1 MEGRRLAPLV
11 GIVGS
16 VALLV
21 LLAVPYLLIT
31 TQGAVAGYYT
41 APLDPLFAGL
51 FALVAVIVLAAGREE
66 RSDPAVA
73 AGAALVLGVFVVLI
87 VALWVAG
94 APAEVVFGLEEEGP
108 VRLLQYHPL
117 VTLLAALS
125 LPTSAL
131 WYSRA
136 LGLL

>member
-21 LLAVPYLLIT
+21 LLALPSLLIT
-31 TQGAVAGYYT
+31 TPGAVASYYT

-73 AGAALVLGVFVVLI
+73 AGAALVLGLFVVLI
-87 VALWVAG
+87 VGLWVAG
-94 APAEVVFGLEEEGP
+94 GPADVVLGLEEEGP

-117 VTLLAALS
+117 VTLVVALS
-125 LPTSAL
+125 LPASAA

-136 LGLL
+136 LGLI

>member
-21 LLAVPYLLIT
+21 LLALPYALIT
-31 TQGAVAGYYT
+31 TPGAVAGYYT

-87 VALWVAG
+87 VGLWVAG
-94 APAEVVFGLEEEGP
+94 APADVVLGLEEEGP
-108 VRLLQYHPL
+108 VRLLRYHPA
-117 VTLLAALS
+117 VTLAVSLA
-125 LPTSAL
+125 LPASAG
-131 WYSRA
+131 WYSRT
-136 LGLL
+136 LGLF

>member
-1 MEGRRLAPLV
+1 MEGRRLAPLA

-21 LLAVPYLLIT
+21 LLALPYLLVT
-31 TQGAVAGYYT
+31 TPGAVASYYT

-73 AGAALVLGVFVVLI
+73 AGAALVLGAFTVLI
-87 VALWVAG
+87 VGIWVAG
-94 APAEVVFGLEEEGP
+94 SPAEVVLGLEEVGP

-117 VTLLAALS
+117 VTLAVALF
-125 LPTSAL
+125 LPASAV
-131 WYSRA
+131 WYSRT
-136 LGLL
+136 LGLF